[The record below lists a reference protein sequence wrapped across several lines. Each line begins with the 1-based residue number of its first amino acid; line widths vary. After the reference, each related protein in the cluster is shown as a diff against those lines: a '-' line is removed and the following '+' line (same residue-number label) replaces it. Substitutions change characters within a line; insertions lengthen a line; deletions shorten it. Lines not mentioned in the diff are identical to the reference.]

1 MKMGNVQFCFIQRS
15 KNVSQNTKYKGKK
28 LKHVGLYIETNYVF

>member
-1 MKMGNVQFCFIQRS
+1 MKMGNVQFCFIKRS

-28 LKHVGLYIETNYVF
+28 LIHVGLYIETNYVF